1 MIIGWL
7 NQTDGATLHAQPD
20 HRRRGD
26 LRIKVW
32 PGISELQGVAA
43 IVFLSF
49 ALQELLHVRQI
60 LTEVLRNFVI

>member
-1 MIIGWL
+1 MHKTKQNL
-7 NQTDGATLHAQPD
+7 

-32 PGISELQGVAA
+32 PGISELHGVAA